1 MRTIILCLVI
11 SLGSFIAKGQST
23 KSNEQEIYKVTRVS
37 SAYMDHNKLIQEN
50 KYATVSM
57 VIINKTSVAIVS
69 DGDTFYSDIL
79 HKENMSDLFGEKGV
93 SKGVIITA
101 KSRISGT
108 IEVYIVRKSKIVI
121 IDEMQLATIYSVEKS
136 NVW

>member
-1 MRTIILCLVI
+1 MRNIILCLVI
-11 SLGSFIAKGQST
+11 SLSSFIAKGQSA

-57 VIINKTSVAIVS
+57 VIINKTTVAIVS
-69 DGDTFYSDIL
+69 DGNTFYSDIL
-79 HKENMSDLFGEKGV
+79 HTEKMSDLFGEKGV

-101 KSRISGT
+101 KSRI
-108 IEVYIVRKSKIVI
+108 
-121 IDEMQLATIYSVEKS
+121 
-136 NVW
+136 